1 MHNTHQ
7 VQIAQV
13 NQVNKYFGEKQVL
26 NDVNMSL
33 YEGEVLAILGP
44 NGAGKTTLINLMLGR
59 LSLSAGTM
67 EIFGR
72 QPGDIQVKRLCG
84 TMLQVSSLPDMS
96 TVAEHI
102 QLFQSYYADPMA
114 YDDVIALS
122 GLEKVQDQYS
132 KNLSGGQKQRLLFA
146 LAICGNPQ
154 LLFLDEPSV
163 GMDINARKSLWKTII
178 DLKNKGK
185 TIVLTT
191 HYLEEADQLADRIVM
206 LNQGQVIYHGT
217 PDDVKSRIN
226 RRKICFVSTDTID
239 QFVDLAPGDVIESSG
254 KFFYIHSDD
263 PVATLKKLFDKT
275 DNITD
280 LSITAAA
287 LEDAFILLNETSKPR
302 KSSVI
307 QF

>member
-1 MHNTHQ
+1 MHSTHQ
-7 VQIAQV
+7 PQIAQV
-13 NQVNKYFGEKQVL
+13 NQVHKYFGDKQAL
-26 NDVNMSL
+26 NNVSMSL
-33 YEGEVLAILGP
+33 HEGEVLAVLGP

-59 LSLSAGTM
+59 LSLSSGTM
-67 EIFGR
+67 QIMGH
-72 QPGDIQVKRLCG
+72 QPGDIHVKRLCG

-102 QLFQSYYADPMA
+102 QLFQSYYADPMS

-122 GLEKVQDQYS
+122 GLQEIQDQYS

-163 GMDINARKSLWKTII
+163 GMDISARKALWKTII

-206 LNQGQVIYHGT
+206 LNQGKVIYEGT
-217 PDDVKSRIN
+217 PDDVKSTIN
-226 RRKICFVSTDTID
+226 RRKICFTSTDHID
-239 QFVDLAPGDVIESSG
+239 QFVDLAPGDVIECSG
-254 KFFYIHSDD
+254 KYFHIHSDD
-263 PVATLKKLFDKT
+263 PVATLKKLFDRNE
-275 DNITD
+275 NIAD

-287 LEDAFILLNETSKPR
+287 LEDAFILLNQENH
-302 KSSVI
+302 
-307 QF
+307 